1 LFLRKKKIDDQKIQT
16 KVFKN
21 FLKLIV
27 WTLIVFVLF
36 KGIVNIIDGDQTSG
50 IEADILSETES
61 QELKR
66 ITENEVTSFAENFA
80 QDYMTYY
87 GSNEEY
93 EDRLSQYS
101 NLEFKNI
108 QSKTMEVIY
117 LNSTKT
123 KWLNDE
129 LLNVDCKLKI
139 DYDNSSTS
147 DDSEESTN
155 GIDELI
161 DSKGK
166 SVNLRVAVRIINGK
180 YLIDSYP
187 TFIGSTSKSS
197 QDSEVEIPGQEVD
210 DTAIKDKINNVIEN
224 FISAYCEGNETDMEY
239 FMLNQKNLKGL
250 DNEFELK
257 KINSE
262 DIIIKKDDD
271 IYNVKVNYILSDSE
285 NEFLQSMEFILVYKD
300 EKYLIKNFDTA
311 LNY

>member
-139 DYDNSSTS
+139 DYDKSSTS